1 MFVGWDWASETH
13 DVTVLRADGS
23 IAERWALRHDEAGLS
38 ATLARLAG
46 HGSPAELPVAIEA
59 STGLIV
65 ERLVAAGHPVVPI
78 HPNAFHA
85 ARPRWGASKSKSD
98 PGDSYK
104 LADYLRTDGH
114 RLTRLQPLD
123 EATRTLQ
130 LLTRSRRDLVD
141 ARVAATNQ
149 LDAVLAAH
157 WPGARAVFARLDSD
171 IALDFL
177 DRYPT
182 PTAAAR
188 LGQAR
193 VEAFC
198 RRHGYCG
205 RRPPG
210 ELLAR
215 LRAAPTA
222 TNGVQTEVLTEVLRA
237 QVRLLRSL
245 LGSIDD
251 LDHAILAALPSHPK
265 TALLAPLPRI
275 GQINL
280 AQILAEVG
288 PILDRAT
295 SLEQACAEVGV
306 TPVTKKSGKHEAVHF
321 RWAVNTRARDAFT
334 RWADNSRHAN
344 DSAGRW
350 AAQRYQAARARGQ
363 RHPTAARILARSWLR
378 VVWACWHTNTA
389 YQPQLHTSARIPT
402 AA

>member
-13 DVTVLRADGS
+13 DVTVLELDGS
-23 IAERWALRHDEAGLS
+23 IRDRWELRHHEADLT
-38 ATLARLAG
+38 ATLARMAG
-46 HGSPAELPVAIEA
+46 YGAPADLPVAIEA

-65 ERLVAAGHPVVPI
+65 DRLLAAGHPVVPI

-85 ARPRWGASKSKSD
+85 ARPRWGASKAKSD

-114 RLTRLQPLD
+114 RLTRLKAMDQ
-123 EATRTLQ
+123 ATRDLQ
-130 LLTRSRRDLVD
+130 LLTRTRRDHLD
-141 ARVAATNQ
+141 AKVAATNQ
-149 LDAVLAAH
+149 LDALLATH

-182 PTAAAR
+182 PAAAAH
-188 LGQAR
+188 LGEAR
-193 VEAFC
+193 MSVFC
-198 RRHGYCG
+198 RRHGYSG
-205 RRPPG
+205 RRTPADLLTRLRSAPVTPSGPPG
-210 ELLAR
+210 D
-215 LRAAPTA
+215 T
-222 TNGVQTEVLTEVLRA
+222 LTDAIRA
-237 QVRLLRSL
+237 QVRLLRAL
-245 LGSIDD
+245 LATIDE

-265 TALLAPLPRI
+265 TALLEPLPRI
-275 GQINL
+275 GRINL

-306 TPVTKKSGKHEAVHF
+306 TPVTNKSGKHQAVHF

-344 DSAGRW
+344 TW
-350 AAQRYQAARARGQ
+350 AAQRYRDARHRGH
-363 RHPTAARILARSWLR
+363 RHPTATRILARSWLR
-378 VVWACWHTNTA
+378 VLWACWQTDTPYQPELHTNATR
-389 YQPQLHTSARIPT
+389 TPT

>member
-1 MFVGWDWASETH
+1 MFVGWDWAGETH
-13 DVTVLRADGS
+13 DVTVLDPDGS
-23 IAERWALRHDEAGLS
+23 VADRWALRHDEADL
-38 ATLARLAG
+38 AAALARLAR
-46 HGSPAELPVAIEA
+46 HRTPADLPIAIEA
-59 STGLIV
+59 STGLVV
-65 ERLVAAGHPVVPI
+65 ERLLAAGHPVVPI

-114 RLTRLQPLD
+114 RLARLKPLD
-123 EATRTLQ
+123 QATRNLQ
-130 LLTRSRRDLVD
+130 LLTRSRRDHLD

-149 LDAVLAAH
+149 LDALLAAH

-182 PTAAAR
+182 PATAAH
-188 LGQAR
+188 LGEGR
-193 VEAFC
+193 MTAFC
-198 RRHGYCG
+198 RRHRYCG
-205 RRPPG
+205 RRAPA

-215 LRAAPTA
+215 LRDAPA
-222 TNGVQTEVLTEVLRA
+222 TTGALDPDTLTEVIGA

-245 LGSIDD
+245 LRTIDE
-251 LDHAILAALPSHPK
+251 LDHAIIAALPSHPK
-265 TALLAPLPRI
+265 APLLAPLPRI
-275 GQINL
+275 GQLNL

-288 PILDRAT
+288 PILDRADT
-295 SLEQACAEVGV
+295 FEHACAEVGV
-306 TPVTKKSGKHEAVHF
+306 TPVTKQSGKNTAVHF

-334 RWADNSRHAN
+334 RWADNSRHSN
-344 DSAGRW
+344 HW
-350 AAQRYQAARARGQ
+350 AAQRYREARNRGH

-378 VVWACWHTNTA
+378 VVWACWQTNTA
-389 YQPQLHTSARIPT
+389 YQPHLHSSATNLTST

>member
-1 MFVGWDWASETH
+1 MFVGWDWASKTH
-13 DVTVLRADGS
+13 DVTVLHPDGS
-23 IAERWALRHDEAGLS
+23 VAERWALCHDEADLT

-46 HGSPAELPVAIEA
+46 HGEPADLPVAIEA

-65 ERLVAAGHPVVPI
+65 ERLAAAGHPVVPI

-85 ARPRWGASKSKSD
+85 ARPRWGASKAKSD

-114 RLTRLQPLD
+114 RLVRLKPID
-123 EATRTLQ
+123 EATRNLQ
-130 LLTRSRRDLVD
+130 LLTRSRGDHVD
-141 ARVAATNQ
+141 AKVAATNQ
-149 LDAVLAAH
+149 LDALLAVH
-157 WPGARAVFARLDSD
+157 WPGAGAVFARLDSD

-182 PTAAAR
+182 PTSTAHLGEAR
-188 LGQAR
+188 MA
-193 VEAFC
+193 AFC

-205 RRPPG
+205 RRPPA

-215 LRAAPTA
+215 LRAAPA
-222 TNGVQTEVLTEVLRA
+222 TTGMLGGDTLTDVIRA

-245 LGSIDD
+245 LASIDE
-251 LDHAILAALPSHPK
+251 LDHAIVAALPSHPK
-265 TALLAPLPRI
+265 TALLASLPRI
-275 GQINL
+275 GQIHL

-295 SLEQACAEVGV
+295 TFAQACAEVGV
-306 TPVTKKSGKHEAVHF
+306 TPVTKQSGNHEAVHF
-321 RWAVNTRARDAFT
+321 RWAVNTRSRDAFT

-344 DSAGRW
+344 DW
-350 AAQRYQAARARGQ
+350 AAQRYRDARRRGH
-363 RHPTAARILARSWLR
+363 RHPTATRILARSWLR
-378 VVWACWHTNTA
+378 VIWACWQANTA
-389 YQPQLHTSARIPT
+389 YQPDRHTRALHAQT